1 MTKQENKTVFKFE
14 EVKKTYSSS
23 TFAFP
28 QHCDYAC
35 AIEIYQPSVGEKIFK
50 FFTYLTPVAIV
61 ATIATMLLR

>member
-1 MTKQENKTVFKFE
+1 MSKQENKTVFKFE
-14 EVKKTYSSS
+14 EVKKTSMSS

-35 AIEIYQPSVGEKIFK
+35 AVEIYRPSFGDKIFK

-61 ATIATMLLR
+61 ATIVTMLLR